1 MLAFFFGT
9 VSLMFG
15 TYHHGTHKILVY
27 KVVTV
32 VQVDGLGLL
41 QLQPLLE
48 LLIERQKRDGGRQKK
63 RIFW

>member
-1 MLAFFFGT
+1 
-9 VSLMFG
+9 MFG

-32 VQVDGLGLL
+32 VQVDWLGLL